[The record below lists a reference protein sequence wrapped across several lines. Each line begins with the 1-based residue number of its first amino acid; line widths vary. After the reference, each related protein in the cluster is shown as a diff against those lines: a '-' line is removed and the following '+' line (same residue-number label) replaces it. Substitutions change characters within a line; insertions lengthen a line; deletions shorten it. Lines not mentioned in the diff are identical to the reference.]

1 MIVIFILILIL
12 IIVKSEDNSNGINNN
27 NKGLIRKASKVRWIE
42 DVVVFQNRLDDIIT
56 ICLIEINEN
65 SNGFCIVLGNN
76 DDEWMRTYMG
86 SKWSLTL
93 KSSNEMFILEVIGGK
108 HIYTIDEEYLKLS
121 NQEYI
126 ESLKK
131 DKKVIYIKTP
141 NFCDEKYTSWDV
153 LGPTWRDGLRSA
165 LYRRKYHAA
174 CICGE
179 HNVSSTYTIDAPS
192 PEIPF
197 ILSSKDCNCDDKQ
210 QPFHFWMPCT
220 YGLMDPTQLAE
231 YDPCKENND
240 HFETFG
246 IEKNKVRIALL
257 HMTTFIDYL
266 TLKNKLYT
274 ILRNTYGDEN
284 AALIMPRTYDFSL
297 DEDFSKLIDRCQ
309 NNKNEFYIFK
319 DPIQHRQLGTNLISS
334 SQFLKEEKFY
344 RTSSINM
351 ATIFLSDPYLV
362 RGHKINI
369 RRYML
374 VVCSGKELL
383 GYVHESGKNIY
394 TKRPYREPWSGSEI
408 NFDTESGTFDLN
420 IRQEEII
427 TTGYVTEDF
436 YDDKPLTGKEFTE
449 WVKVVGE
456 RGADLLWSRM
466 ATRLAL
472 VLHANGPSSVSNLCE
487 TSADKTD
494 ADDIPSCLKES
505 IRFQLFGCDF
515 HIDAKLTGSESRVFE
530 CNKGPDMSVHSLRD
544 GRLKRNIAADVLSFL
559 DFTSTFDASENNAS
573 KYGIHLI
580 YNSSSFDINDAFTS
594 LQDD

>member
-1 MIVIFILILIL
+1 MKTRYKIKMILILIL
-12 IIVKSEDNSNGINNN
+12 ILLIIVKSENSNSI
-27 NKGLIRKASKVRWIE
+27 KLIRKAYKEKWIE
-42 DVVVFQNRLDDIIT
+42 DVIVFQNRLNDNIT
-56 ICLIEINEN
+56 ICLIETNEN
-65 SNGFCIVLGNN
+65 SNGFCIVLGKD
-76 DDEWMRTYMG
+76 DDEWMRTYIG

-93 KSSNEMFILEVIGGK
+93 KSNKMFILEVIGGK
-108 HIYTIDEEYLKLS
+108 HIYTIDEEYLKLN

-126 ESLKK
+126 EKLKK

-165 LYRRKYHAA
+165 LYRRKYDAA

-179 HNVSSTYTIDAPS
+179 HNVSSTYTVDAPS

-197 ILSSKDCNCDDKQ
+197 ILSSSDCECNNNH

-220 YGLMDPTQLAE
+220 YGLMDPTQLVE
-231 YDPCKENND
+231 YNPCVN

-246 IEKNKVRIALL
+246 IEKNKIRVALL
-257 HMTTFIDYL
+257 HMTTFVDYL
-266 TLKNKLYT
+266 TLKNKLYS
-274 ILRNTYGDEN
+274 ILRKTYGDEN

-297 DEDFSKLIDRCQ
+297 SEDFSKLIERCK
-309 NNKNEFYIFK
+309 NEKNEFYIFK
-319 DPIQHRQLGTNLISS
+319 DPIQHRQLGTNLVSS
-334 SQFLKEEKFY
+334 FQFLKEENYY
-344 RTSSINM
+344 RNSSINM
-351 ATIFLSDPYLV
+351 ATVFLSDPYLV

-374 VVCSGKELL
+374 VVCTGKELL

-394 TKRPYREPWSGSEI
+394 TKRPYREPWSGKEI
-408 NFDTESGTFDLN
+408 DFDTDSGTFDLN
-420 IRQEEII
+420 LRQEEII

-449 WVKVVGE
+449 WVQVVGE
-456 RGADLLWSRM
+456 KSADMLWLRM

-472 VLHANGPSSVSNLCE
+472 VLHANGPSGESNLCE
-487 TSADKTD
+487 MNADITA

-515 HIDAKLTGSESRVFE
+515 HIDSKLTGLESRVFE

-544 GRLKRNIAADVLSFL
+544 GTLKRNVAADVLSFL
-559 DFTSTFDASENNAS
+559 DFTSDFDGTEENAS

-580 YNSSSFDINDAFTS
+580 YNSSSFDSNDAFIN
-594 LQDD
+594 LQDL